1 MRSLLYVPGS
11 SVKMIEKARGT
22 NADGLILDLED
33 SIPPE
38 QKESARQTVAH
49 ALREMDFGGK
59 QVFVRINSLATS
71 QSIEDARAVAATGN
85 AGILIP
91 KVESSDEIVAIAPIL
106 VSGTG
111 SAGTHGLLC
120 LIESPKGVLNCREI
134 ASASPLLAG
143 IVFGSADLA
152 REVGCRLTPGEP
164 ELLYARSHVLLV
176 ARATGK
182 AAYDSPHFGIADLDG
197 LHLECQAARRLGYDG
212 KTVIHPSHIAMVNEA
227 FDPTEAE
234 INEAKRVVAA
244 LEEAA
249 MEGRGAIALDGKLVD
264 QVHLAHARKV
274 LSRAT
279 K

>member
-11 SVKMIEKARGT
+11 SQKMIEKARISD
-22 NADGLILDLED
+22 ADGLILDLED

-38 QKESARQTVAH
+38 QKESARGIVTH
-49 ALREMDFGGK
+49 ALRDLDFGSK

-71 QSIEDARAVAATGN
+71 HSLEDARAVAATGK
-85 AGILIP
+85 AGLLIP
-91 KVESSDEIVAIAPIL
+91 KVESADEISVIAPIL
-106 VSGTG
+106 VSG
-111 SAGTHGLLC
+111 SATASTHGLLC
-120 LIESPKGVLNCREI
+120 LIESPRGVLACQPI

-143 IVFGSADLA
+143 VVFGSADLV

-176 ARATGK
+176 ARASGI
-182 AAYDSPHFGIADLDG
+182 AAYDSPHFSIADLDG
-197 LHLECQAARRLGYDG
+197 LHLECQLARRLGYDG
-212 KTVIHPSHIAMVNEA
+212 KTVIHPSHLSIVNEA

-234 INEAKRVVAA
+234 INEARRVVAA
-244 LEEAA
+244 LEEAG

-264 QVHLAHARKV
+264 QVHLAHARKI
-274 LSRAT
+274 LSRVN

>member
-1 MRSLLYVPGS
+1 
-11 SVKMIEKARGT
+11 MIEKARGT
-22 NADGLILDLED
+22 DADGLILDLED

-38 QKESARQTVAH
+38 QKQSARHTVAQ
-49 ALREMDFGGK
+49 ALRGMDFGHK
-59 QVFVRINSLATS
+59 HVFVRINSLATS
-71 QSIEDARAVAATGN
+71 HAIEDARAVAATGK

-91 KVESSDEIVAIAPIL
+91 KVEGPDELSTIAPVL
-106 VSGTG
+106 VSGSG

-134 ASASPLLAG
+134 AAASPLLSG
-143 IVFGSADLA
+143 VVFGSADLV

-176 ARATGK
+176 ARAAGI
-182 AAYDSPHFGIADLDG
+182 AAYDSPYFSIADLDG

-212 KTVIHPSHIAMVNEA
+212 KTVIHPSHVEIVNDA

-244 LEEAA
+244 LEEAG
-249 MEGRGAIALDGKLVD
+249 MEGRGAIALDGKLID
-264 QVHLAHARKV
+264 QVHLAHARKI
-274 LSRAT
+274 LSRANR
-279 K
+279 